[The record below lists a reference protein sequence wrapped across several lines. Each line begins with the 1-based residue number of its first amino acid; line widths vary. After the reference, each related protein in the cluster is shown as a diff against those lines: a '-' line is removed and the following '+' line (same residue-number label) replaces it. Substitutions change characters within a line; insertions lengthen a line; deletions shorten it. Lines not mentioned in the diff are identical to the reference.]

1 MEDRPLPTVHAELKL
16 AIQQSR
22 LAMKLSQKD
31 LANRLC
37 VLPAVIHAY
46 ENGTAIPNNA
56 FIAKLEQALKTKLP
70 RIKKLKKVAVDT

>member
-22 LAMKLSQKD
+22 LALKMSQKE
-31 LANRLC
+31 LAHRLC

-56 FIAKLEQALKTKLP
+56 FIAKLEQVLHTKLP
-70 RIKKLKKVAVDT
+70 RIKKMKRIVSDA

>member
-1 MEDRPLPTVHAELKL
+1 MEDRPLPTVNAELKL

-22 LAMKLSQKD
+22 LAMKLSQKE

-37 VLPAVIHAY
+37 ILPSVIHAY

-56 FIAKLEQALKTKLP
+56 FIAKLEHTLKTKLP
-70 RIKKLKKVAVDT
+70 RIKKLKKVVDS

>member
-22 LAMKLSQKD
+22 LAMKLSQKE
-31 LANRLC
+31 LAKRLC
-37 VLPAVIHAY
+37 ILPSVIHAY

-56 FIAKLEQALKTKLP
+56 FIAKLEHTLCTKLP
-70 RIKKLKKVAVDT
+70 RIKKLKKVVDA